1 MSSES
6 GGAKWAVVSLRGV
19 PSSAARIIESE
30 GMAAADCRVCLE
42 SHLLRSG
49 DFGSAWIALSP
60 ESLVVV
66 EESRNG
72 DAPGPEEPA
81 YAHARTL
88 EIDTLTGARTLPIA
102 GGGVLMVDVEGVPE
116 EVARFEAGDVATF
129 GALAKRL
136 NDVVGGP
143 DPNSDGSPAE
153 KSDPESDPDS
163 EPLDFA
169 ELLARWREVFCTTC
183 GRQLPRHTQVCPVCL
198 ERKNTMLRVLSF
210 VGPYRNKLI
219 GMMGLMVLGTLL
231 QLIPPQIVRILLDD
245 ILPAPEHPGLLLA
258 VGVLASVMI
267 AQTLVTIARARL
279 AVGVGSHIT
288 NSIRVRAFQHL
299 QSLSLSYFN
308 KQQTGA
314 LMSRINNDTRQM
326 QGFLIDGIQ
335 YSIVNILLVIGIL
348 GAMIWM
354 NPFLGMLVILPMPL
368 VVLLSTFVWKRV
380 FRKFHVL
387 WHAASRVSAHLNDAL
402 MGVRVIKVFG
412 RETAEEE
419 RYRERAD
426 YHRDRLIDAE
436 ASWMTLIPLLNLIV
450 QSSLLLVWYFGAFEV
465 WGGDLTVGSLV
476 AYVSYLGLIYG
487 PLQLLTRL
495 NDWLSRSLT
504 AAARVFEILD
514 TRPLITEANEPVR
527 LAGIGRGASGAATG
541 AASGAEIGV
550 GNGGR
555 VAGRIELR
563 DVTFG
568 YEPTDPVI
576 RGMSLKVEPGEM
588 IGIVGRSGAG
598 KSTLINLIG
607 RLYDVDE
614 GAILLDGVDLK
625 DLSIT
630 DLRDSIG
637 YVLQETFLFNGSVAD
652 NIAYARPDASRADVI
667 RAAVTANAHSF
678 VMRLQDGYDT
688 AVGERGVE
696 LSGGERQRIAIA
708 RAILHDPRILIL
720 DEATSSVDTETES
733 KIQAALRE
741 LVKGRTTLAIA
752 HRLSTLRYAD
762 RLVVLADGEL
772 AEQGTHE
779 ELMKIED
786 GVYRKLVEV
795 QTEWSSTIA
804 VGG

>member
-1 MSSES
+1 MDSES
-6 GGAKWAVVSLRGV
+6 AGTKWEAVSLRGV
-19 PSSAARIIESE
+19 PSSAVRVMESE
-30 GMAAADCRVCLE
+30 GMTAAECRVCLE

-60 ESLVVV
+60 AALMVV

-72 DAPGPEEPA
+72 SAPELDEPS
-81 YAHARTL
+81 YQHARTL
-88 EIDTLTGARTLPIA
+88 DVGTLTGARTLPVA
-102 GGGVLMVDVEGVPE
+102 GGGVLVVDVEGVSE
-116 EVARFEAGDVATF
+116 EVARYDSGHAGAF
-129 GALAKRL
+129 GALANRL
-136 NDVVGGP
+136 NDVVADGTEHGTEHGEEDLAALP
-143 DPNSDGSPAE
+143 PKSSD
-153 KSDPESDPDS
+153 
-163 EPLDFA
+163 PLDFS
-169 ELLARWREVFCTTC
+169 ELLVEWREAFCGTC
-183 GRQLPRHTQVCPVCL
+183 GRHLPRHTQVCPVCL
-198 ERKNTMLRVLSF
+198 ERRNTMLRVLSF
-210 VGPYRNKLI
+210 VGPYRNQLL
-219 GMMGLMVLGTLL
+219 GMMGLMILGTLL
-231 QLIPPQIVRILLDD
+231 QLIPPQIVRILIDD
-245 ILPAPEHPGLLLA
+245 ILPTPEHSGLLLA
-258 VGVLASVMI
+258 VAVLAVVML
-267 AQTLVTIARARL
+267 AQTLVTITRARL
-279 AVGVGSHIT
+279 AVGVGSHVT

-335 YSIVNILLVIGIL
+335 YSIVNVLLVLGIL
-348 GAMIWM
+348 AAMVWM

-368 VVLLSTFVWKRV
+368 VVLLSTFVWRRV

-412 RETAEEE
+412 RETAEDE

-436 ASWMTLIPLLNLIV
+436 SSWMTLIPLLNLIV

-465 WGGDLTVGSLV
+465 WGGELTVGSLV
-476 AYVSYLGLIYG
+476 AYISYLGLIYG

-514 TRPLITEANEPVR
+514 TRPLITEVPHPVS
-527 LAGIGRGASGAATG
+527 LAETRGKIEG
-541 AASGAEIGV
+541 E
-550 GNGGR
+550 
-555 VAGRIELR
+555 IELR

-568 YEPTDPVI
+568 YEPQTPVI
-576 RGMSLKVEPGEM
+576 RAMSLTVEPGQM

-614 GAILLDGVDLK
+614 GTILLDGVDLRE
-625 DLSIT
+625 LSIAE
-630 DLRDSIG
+630 LRDSVG

-652 NIAYARPDASRADVI
+652 NIAYARPEANRAAVV
-667 RAAVTANAHSF
+667 RAAVTANAHAF

-688 AVGERGVE
+688 VVGERGVE

-762 RLVVLADGEL
+762 RLIVLKDGKL
-772 AEQGTHE
+772 AEQGSHE
-779 ELMKIED
+779 ELMAIEK
-786 GVYRKLVEV
+786 GVYRKLVEI